1 MKVTRLASA
10 VALMALV
17 AGPALA
23 APCNTGTTMPK
34 TPDQQAS
41 NPQSSDVDKS
51 SKNLAGGNQPA
62 SPGTV
67 GAMNNAGA
75 AQTANAQPSGT
86 DPKPNSADPGAANL
100 AGGKQP
106 ASPGTVGAMNNT
118 MADRQTAPVQGDG
131 C

>member
-1 MKVTRLASA
+1 MGVGEGRR
-10 VALMALV
+10 V
-17 AGPALA
+17 
-23 APCNTGTTMPK
+23 
-34 TPDQQAS
+34 
-41 NPQSSDVDKS
+41 
-51 SKNLAGGNQPA
+51 LAGGNQPA

-75 AQTANAQPSGT
+75 TQTAEGQSSPGAKSNTT
-86 DPKPNSADPGAANL
+86 DPAAKNL
-100 AGGKQP
+100 AGGNQP

>member
-1 MKVTRLASA
+1 MKVTRLVSA
-10 VALMALV
+10 VALLAL
-17 AGPALA
+17 AASPALA
-23 APCNTGTTMPK
+23 APCATGTTSK
-34 TPDQQAS
+34 TPDKQAS
-41 NPQSSDVDKS
+41 NPASSDVDKS

-75 AQTANAQPSGT
+75 TQTADGKASPDAKSNAT
-86 DPKPNSADPGAANL
+86 DPAAKNL
-100 AGGKQP
+100 AGGNQP